1 MDTAAAQDTPAHD
14 TAAAHDK
21 PRLALRAVA
30 EPLPLPTKLCPDGHP
45 NNPDGETCMDCQ
57 FRFAGAAEVTTMA
70 PRPVAR
76 LLLEDGTAVDVVD
89 DLLIGR
95 SPIDNYALDTLTI
108 AGRQVSRRHL
118 LLKTVGWQLRIQDC
132 DSTNGTFLSRRGER
146 GRRRVSSECSVPV
159 RIGDSIHFGSRQAL
173 VVRAR

>member
-1 MDTAAAQDTPAHD
+1 
-14 TAAAHDK
+14 
-21 PRLALRAVA
+21 
-30 EPLPLPTKLCPDGHP
+30 
-45 NNPDGETCMDCQ
+45 MDCQ
-57 FRFAGAAEVTTMA
+57 FQFTGAAEVISM
-70 PRPVAR
+70 PPQIVAK
-76 LLLEDGTAVDVVD
+76 LLLEDGTAVDLAD

-95 SPIDNYALDTLTI
+95 SPLGDGATDTLTV

-118 LLKTVGWQLRIQDC
+118 LLETDGWQLCVKDC

-146 GRRRVSSECSVPV
+146 GRRRVPSDESIVI